1 MSFSAIGDC
10 QLISQIY
17 QYKKHR
23 VACSVKVLP
32 TPVTHFERESQNV
45 FHWMTADRWDR
56 IENGLWRLLE
66 NLKNWQD
73 AHKLQRELL
82 IDHINVQVQAT
93 DKPHPATM
101 TLLAAGQELTP
112 KDLCLDIQLQYISH
126 EDKTIVGVHTTKRK
140 HATKSEA
147 NGSGHSI
154 ISNKANKATTLGS
167 GSKPKAGVPDKASQ
181 SKPKH
186 IDADDDSDFLS
197 SDTKPPAIKRERR
210 SISHGGEKEKS
221 SSSAS
226 SSSQQG
232 KPLKRS
238 KSPLERSSRASS
250 VESKPARRSGRSPMR
265 PSRFNNFVVGE
276 TKGNKGKGSKAKP
289 KRPSPSPA
297 KALKVEQMDVV
308 RFDALQ
314 RLDSMLDMPK
324 PRKVEILLLENM
336 GEADVLNTFDKY
348 RSDFDKLFK
357 ERELKSRTV
366 SYMNISHMDIID
378 ILSKSIHQKMLQK
391 LGEIYSGRSNHTA
404 LLVNGLL
411 PLWIVRLFMDNYKL
425 SHSEAV
431 QQIRD
436 QIKYS
441 SYLKALNDDPLC
453 SDLDD

>member
-17 QYKKHR
+17 KYKNHR
-23 VACSVKVLP
+23 IACSFKVLP
-32 TPVTHFERESQNV
+32 TPVTHFEREPQNV

-56 IENGLWRLLE
+56 IEDGLWRLFE

-73 AHKLQRELL
+73 AHKLHRELL

-93 DKPHPATM
+93 DKPHTATM
-101 TLLAAGQELTP
+101 TLLAGEEATP
-112 KDLCLDIQLQYISH
+112 KDLCLDIQLQYMTH

-140 HATKSEA
+140 HATDTES
-147 NGSGHSI
+147 NGSGRNI
-154 ISNKANKATTLGS
+154 NSNKAKAATS
-167 GSKPKAGVPDKASQ
+167 GSKPKAGALEKCSQ

-186 IDADDDSDFLS
+186 IDADDDDDLFS
-197 SDTKPPAIKRERR
+197 SGSKPPAIKRERR

-226 SSSQQG
+226 SSRQG
-232 KPLKRS
+232 NPIKRS
-238 KSPLERSSRASS
+238 KSPDQRSYRSSS

-276 TKGNKGKGSKAKP
+276 TKGNKGKKSKVKP
-289 KRPSPSPA
+289 KRPTPSPP
-297 KALKVEQMDVV
+297 KALMVGQMDGA

-324 PRKVEILLLENM
+324 PRKVEILLLEKM
-336 GEADVLNTFDKY
+336 GEADVLKTFDKY
-348 RSDFDKLFK
+348 RTDFDKLFK
-357 ERELKSRTV
+357 DREFKTRTL
-366 SYMNISHMDIID
+366 SYMNISHIEIMD
-378 ILSKSIHQKMLQK
+378 ILSTKIHQKMLQK
-391 LGEIYSGRSNHTA
+391 LGDVYSGKSNHTA

-411 PLWIVRLFMDNYKL
+411 PLWIVRLFMDTYHF

-436 QIKYS
+436 QMKYH

-453 SDLDD
+453 SDLED